1 MRIIFYGTPD
11 FAVESLRAL
20 VEAGK
25 QIVAVVTAT
34 DKWGGRNKSVLLES
48 AVKKYAV
55 SEGLLVLQ
63 PEKLKN
69 PDFLEQIRALKPD
82 LQIVVAFRMMPEV
95 LWSMPPMGTFNLH
108 GSLLPNYRG
117 AAPINW
123 AIINGEKETGVT
135 TFFLKHEID
144 TGQII
149 YQEKTPIEAHE
160 TVEQVYNRL
169 MAIGAKLVVK
179 TVEDIEQGNVT
190 TWPQDETIVSHAPKL
205 FEETCQID
213 ASKSAEAVHNFIRG
227 LSPYPGA
234 WMLFEG
240 KKLKVYLSKVV
251 ENQEDFVAQGQTI
264 CGPKRFLLGTG
275 EGGLVEFLEVQQE
288 GKKRLDVKSFLNGYR
303 PT

>member
-108 GSLLPNYRG
+108 GSLLPKYRG

-179 TVEDIEQGNVT
+179 TVAHIEQGNVK

-213 ASKSAEAVHNFIRG
+213 ASKSAEPVHNFIRG

-251 ENQEDFVAQGQTI
+251 QNQEDFVAQGQTI

-275 EGGLVEFLEVQQE
+275 EGGLVEFLEIQQE
-288 GKKRLDVKSFLNGYR
+288 GKKRMDVKSFLNGYR